1 MRLTTKIISGII
13 LSLFLIS
20 LIFIIGFSF
29 TDRKNYKSTYLNAIN
44 LSQDN
49 KTGIE
54 LPPYKTILIDEV
66 AIEANGR
73 YSNRLSTG
81 CNLYIDPISE
91 NQNPDMIFVPE
102 SIKDVVSF
110 DTYGDTLKIMIN
122 VLELDSNDKKMF
134 QFYSG
139 LNLYLNISKIDII
152 SNVSQL
158 SVTAR
163 NIQTDSM
170 KIKSSGNI
178 FIDSCKAD
186 VITPSL
192 FASYRQLLIKNSE
205 MIKLNLDL
213 DNISNWK
220 IENCNIE
227 EENLTGSKTHRITQ
241 RKDESKIINWHPKNN
256 KAILNITIE
265 SDTARIIFP

>member
-13 LSLFLIS
+13 LSIFTIS

-29 TDRKNYKSTYLNAIN
+29 TDRKNYEGSYLNNIN
-44 LSQDN
+44 LSQEN
-49 KTGIE
+49 KKGIE

-66 AIEANGR
+66 AFESNGR
-73 YSNRLSTG
+73 YRLSAN
-81 CNLYIDPISE
+81 CNIDINPTSE
-91 NQNPDMIFVPE
+91 SHNSDMMFVPE
-102 SIKDVVSF
+102 SIKDLISF
-110 DTYGDTLKIMIN
+110 DTYGDTLKITLSLHNIHTEN
-122 VLELDSNDKKMF
+122 KKRLN
-134 QFYSG
+134 FYSG
-139 LNLYLNISKIDII
+139 FNINLNISKIDVI
-152 SNVSQL
+152 SKVPGL
-158 SVTAR
+158 SVTAN

-178 FIDSCKAD
+178 FINSCKAD
-186 VITPSL
+186 VIEPSL
-192 FASYRQLLIKNSE
+192 FANYRQLLIKNSE

-241 RKDESKIINWHPKNN
+241 RKDESKIINWHPKND